1 MRYRHFFAY
10 AGLLMATLTLVSCGG
25 ANSGDVFPVAT
36 TTVAPTSGPDSFLIF
51 PNPQK
56 QADGTL
62 QTNTTAYATAYYAA
76 IDPGNTRDTLDKWKA
91 ANGFG
96 DLSTGTE
103 TTVVF
108 GDVKDLG
115 YGRRMTVRNIT
126 SGPNA
131 GTIAVIV
138 ENYLVSAVTNY
149 GYSNFNLDAA
159 VVRDQRWHVGTNAI
173 EFSASACTNS
183 DPSSCATANATT
195 PVKFAK
201 FFTFDPNT
209 GQRLLAA
216 NLDGRGDKTVPSICI
231 TCHGGRGDPL
241 TPATGSPT
249 GKALFPWAGN
259 SASQKRGDVQAHM
272 QPLIVDSFGYS
283 TTPGYTRA
291 DQEAKLKTINEL
303 VLSSYPLLSAPA
315 CLSTTPPSCPEDA
328 NRRVIT
334 TTNEWAGTAASI
346 IKAAYGGDGLPN
358 ATFSDSYVPTG
369 WKAATAGAAAENL
382 YKTVVA
388 PYCRACHIQRGTYYM
403 DDINFDNYCST
414 PGACDPMAL
423 NSYFYGYAGRIKE
436 HVFDRGNMP
445 LAKIVYQR
453 FWGSNDPDTLATFI
467 QTAQTQAVFDSS
479 GAVLKP
485 GRPVADPGLDRTTD
499 SPATLSAANS
509 LYATTYSWSILFG
522 TGGTLTDANSAQAT
536 LTGPPGLYVVQLVVG
551 NGTTQSVPVT
561 VNVTIDS
568 VNAPPYYALPIAAR
582 NIHFADIKAILQDT
596 VPIPGGTGNFPAF
609 PKNCTSCHAP
619 SGGTPISYTNI
630 DRNGDG
636 VFTAG
641 GVPPSTPPD
650 ESTDDYWFY
659 TELRGSINFTD
670 VAASPL
676 LRKPTGHHHNGG
688 LIFDTANP
696 TTCVAS
702 PGVPACLP
710 YGTLGDYYK
719 AQYNKIVLWI
729 LNGAPY

>member
-1 MRYRHFFAY
+1 MHYRHILAY
-10 AGLLMATLTLVSCGG
+10 AGLLTTTLLLVSCGG
-25 ANSGDVFPVAT
+25 ANSGDVFPMAA

-56 QADGTL
+56 QSDGTL
-62 QTNTTAYATAYYAA
+62 QTNTTSYATAYYEA

-108 GDVKDLG
+108 GDVRDLG

-126 SGPNA
+126 SGPNK
-131 GTIAVIV
+131 GTIAVMV
-138 ENYLVSAVTNY
+138 ENYLVSAATNY
-149 GYSNFNLDAA
+149 GYSSFNLDAA
-159 VVRDQRWHVGTNAI
+159 LVRDQRWHVGTNAI
-173 EFSASACTNS
+173 EFSGATCMTTTSPVEYV
-183 DPSSCATANATT
+183 DPQTCDPTI
-195 PVKFAK
+195 KFAK
-201 FFTFDPNT
+201 FFTFDAKT
-209 GQRLLAA
+209 GQRLLEA
-216 NLDGRGDKTVPSICI
+216 NLDGRGDKAMPSICI

-241 TPATGSPT
+241 TPAAGSPT
-249 GKALFPWAGN
+249 GKALFPWVGN

-303 VLSSYPLLSAPA
+303 VLSSYPVLSAPT
-315 CLSTTPPSCPEDA
+315 CLSTPPLCPEDA

-334 TTNEWAGTAASI
+334 STNEWAGSAASI

-358 ATFSDSYVPTG
+358 ATFSDIYVPANWSSMG
-369 WKAATAGAAAENL
+369 QTAL
-382 YKTVVA
+382 YKNVVV
-388 PYCRACHIQRGTYYM
+388 PYCRTCHIQRGTYYM
-403 DDINFDNYCST
+403 DDLNFDSYCTQTT
-414 PGACDPMAL
+414 PSVCDPNAFH
-423 NSYFYGYAGRIKE
+423 SYFFGYAGRIKA
-436 HVFDRGNMP
+436 HLIDRGNMP

-453 FWGSNDPDTLATFI
+453 FWGSNDPNTLATFL
-467 QTAQTQAVFDSS
+467 QTAGQTVFDSN

-485 GRPVADPGLDRTTD
+485 GRPIADPGPDRTTD

-509 LYATTYSWSILFG
+509 LYANTYSWSIVFG
-522 TGGTLTDANSAQAT
+522 TGGTLTNANSAQAT

-551 NGTTQSVPVT
+551 NGTTQSAPVT
-561 VNVTIDS
+561 VNVTLDA
-568 VNAPPYYALPIAAR
+568 VNAPPYYALPIAAK
-582 NIHFADIKAILQDT
+582 NIHFADIKAILQDQ
-596 VPIPGGTGNFPAF
+596 VPIPPNNTSNFPALQ
-609 PKNCTSCHAP
+609 NCISCHAP
-619 SGGTPISYTNI
+619 SGGPPIFYVNNV

-636 VFTAG
+636 NMAAG
-641 GVPPSTPPD
+641 PTSTPDP
-650 ESTDDYWFY
+650 TDDYWFY
-659 TELRGSINFTD
+659 TELRGRINFTD

-688 LIFDTANP
+688 FILDPTDP
-696 TTCVAS
+696 TTCSTA
-702 PGVPACLP
+702 GCLP
-710 YGTLGDYYK
+710 YSTKGEYNK